1 MYNFILLL
9 HNITRWVVLI
19 FGVLAVIRAF
29 YGWFGNKPWEQIDNR
44 LGLGY
49 TISMDI
55 QLVLGL
61 LLYFIFS
68 PITQA
73 AFQDFGAAMADA
85 NLRYFAVEH
94 LFLMV
99 IALIFIHLGRV
110 LSRRAENDKKK
121 HQRSAIFFTI
131 GLLLILAGIPW
142 DRALLPF

>member
-1 MYNFILLL
+1 MYNFILTL

-29 YGWFGNKPWEQIDNR
+29 YGWFGNKPWAQIDNR

-49 TISMDI
+49 MVSMDI
-55 QLVLGL
+55 QLILGL
-61 LLYFIFS
+61 LLYFLFS

-73 AFQDFGAAMADA
+73 AFRDFGAAMSNGD
-85 NLRYFAVEH
+85 LRFYAVEH
-94 LFLMV
+94 LFFMV

-110 LSRRAENDKKK
+110 LSRRTDSDKSK
-121 HQRSAIFFTI
+121 HMRSAIFFTI

-142 DRALLPF
+142 ERALLPF